1 MSTPAGGRGDPG
13 ERLPGGRP
21 RPPPP
26 RALPPPKVSY
36 CAGLARIVRLGPAFL
51 LRIPI
56 RALNPWPT
64 TWAAPVRLLFRSEPS
79 FQFDD
84 PRAPAAEAQWLPVP
98 LARGDVLIYDNYMWA
113 PARNPYPYFYLQP
126 ALLAMLR
133 YERYGLEHERP
144 PGRTSR
150 RRTPR
155 TAGAAHSSGSHI
167 GLGRIDTSRH
177 RSSVCFAPDLLRVSA
192 PVLRS

>member
-1 MSTPAGGRGDPG
+1 M
-13 ERLPGGRP
+13 
-21 RPPPP
+21 
-26 RALPPPKVSY
+26 
-36 CAGLARIVRLGPAFL
+36 
-51 LRIPI
+51 
-56 RALNPWPT
+56 
-64 TWAAPVRLLFRSEPS
+64 RLLFRSEPS

-113 PARNPYPYFYLQP
+113 PAQNPYFYLQP
-126 ALLAMLR
+126 APLAVLR
-133 YERYGLEHERP
+133 YERYGLERERP

-155 TAGAAHSSGSHI
+155 TAGAARSSGSYI
-167 GLGRIDTSRH
+167 GLGRIVTLCY
-177 RSSVCFAPDLLRVSA
+177 RSSVCFAPDLLIVSV